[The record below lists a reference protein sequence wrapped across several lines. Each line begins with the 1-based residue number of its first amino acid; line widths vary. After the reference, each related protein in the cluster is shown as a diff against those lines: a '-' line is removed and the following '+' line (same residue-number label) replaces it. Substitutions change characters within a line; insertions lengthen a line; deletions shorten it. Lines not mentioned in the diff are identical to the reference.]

1 MNMKINDLE
10 FDISVDE
17 DSQGLIEIKYNGK
30 IVYNDFELPYDIAEN
45 LSLLLS
51 YIGDVSLED
60 ESGVQSLFE
69 NGKMIW

>member
-1 MNMKINDLE
+1 MNMKIDGLE
-10 FDISVDE
+10 FDISIDK

-51 YIGDVSLED
+51 YIGNVSLED
-60 ESGVQSLFE
+60 ETGVQSLFE

>member
-1 MNMKINDLE
+1 MNMKINDLK